1 MILNLYQKYS
11 GYCACFKILSRPQ
24 LTHLYSEASETSQ
37 QGPTAQRNQSRE
49 PISDKKFLSFIKNLN
64 PDSVVV
70 QQCFSQLLRAVHSD
84 VKGMRPSGSVS
95 PHSNPFSVPS
105 IGQQLFS
112 VQPQPFALELTD
124 VEVPSASRFPSPE
137 RRHRMAVNL
146 PPPVFDPSRPWQFQS
161 FSSED
166 RPEYSR
172 NHSRGSDSANLAAQP
187 QPTSPQ
193 QELVAPPAL
202 RQSPLSSASRSW
214 LSQYTHSAPAS
225 EPRPV
230 RPLPLRSVGSRRPLS
245 FSRTTRDILNS
256 APPSTSPLVALG
268 DRSSSLYPRAQS
280 LVDGPRSTLTPS
292 SSSQSFSEIRLQTLS
307 DSLAAALRRRRTRD
321 ELGSDSTEE
330 RSANR
335 QRRFD
340 PSSEIQRIWQEEN
353 NPWDQAES
361 SGRDTRRDGIIF
373 DADVYLTQGADFLE
387 SSPEGAFGARDGD
400 DWVTVVPSVAVPD
413 EIPGDDAWFLPPA
426 GLSGNG
432 VPGVQERNHDS
443 QETTPVLYS
452 SSHLQLN
459 EDE

>member
-1 MILNLYQKYS
+1 
-11 GYCACFKILSRPQ
+11 
-24 LTHLYSEASETSQ
+24 
-37 QGPTAQRNQSRE
+37 
-49 PISDKKFLSFIKNLN
+49 
-64 PDSVVV
+64 
-70 QQCFSQLLRAVHSD
+70 
-84 VKGMRPSGSVS
+84 MRPSGSVS
-95 PHSNPFSVPS
+95 PHSNPFAVPS

-124 VEVPSASRFPSPE
+124 IEVPSASRFPSPE

-146 PPPVFDPSRPWQFQS
+146 PPPVFDSSRPWQFQS
-161 FSSED
+161 FSSQS

-172 NHSRGSDSANLAAQP
+172 NHSGVSDSAALAAQP

-193 QELVAPPAL
+193 QESVAPPAL

-230 RPLPLRSVGSRRPLS
+230 RPLPLRSIGSRRPLS
-245 FSRTTRDILNS
+245 FSRSTRDILNN
-256 APPSTSPLVALG
+256 APPSTSPLVPLG

-292 SSSQSFSEIRLQTLS
+292 SSSQSFFEIRLQTLS
-307 DSLAAALRRRRTRD
+307 DSLAAALRRRRMRD
-321 ELGSDSTEE
+321 ELGNDSTEE

-340 PSSEIQRIWQEEN
+340 PSSEIQRVWQEEN
-353 NPWDQAES
+353 NPWNEADP
-361 SGRDTRRDGIIF
+361 SGRDTRRDGIVF

-387 SSPEGAFGARDGD
+387 SSPEGAFGARDDD
-400 DWVTVVPSVAVPD
+400 DWVTVVPSVTVPD

-426 GLSGNG
+426 GLSTNG
-432 VPGVQERNHDS
+432 VPEVQERNRDS
-443 QETTPVLYS
+443 QETTSVLYP
-452 SSHLQLN
+452 SSHLPLN
-459 EDE
+459 ENE

>member
-11 GYCACFKILSRPQ
+11 GYCACYQILSRSQ
-24 LTHLYSEASETSQ
+24 LTHLYSEASETNQ

-49 PISDKKFLSFIKNLN
+49 PLSDKKFLSFIKNLN

-172 NHSRGSDSANLAAQP
+172 NHSRGSDSANLAAQS

-268 DRSSSLYPRAQS
+268 DRSSSLDPRAQS

-340 PSSEIQRIWQEEN
+340 PSSEIQRVWQEEN

-387 SSPEGAFGARDGD
+387 SSPEGAFGARDDD

-432 VPGVQERNHDS
+432 VPGGQERNHDS
-443 QETTPVLYS
+443 QETTPVVYS
-452 SSHLQLN
+452 SSQLQLN
-459 EDE
+459 EGE